1 MNTSTS
7 TFASTGTIT
16 REPSRLRALI
26 WLGLFAGAAAL
37 LGGSSRFDAVQVA
50 ALRPIAALFLIPA
63 LYWISREKLGEARA
77 PIALLAL
84 MALWTA
90 LQLVPLPPSIWHAL
104 PGRDITAELDAL
116 HGVDDTWRPI
126 SMVPMRGFN
135 ALFALVIP
143 AAGALLVLALRPGIW
158 AVFWAIAA
166 FGVLDATLG
175 LAQIASGRES
185 PLYFYTHTNAGTPV
199 GIFAN
204 ENHSG
209 VFSAL
214 ILLVIARLGLDPRR
228 PGRSRLSALA
238 LTAAYVLVL
247 LALLVSSSRA
257 ALGVGA
263 AALLASALMALL
275 WSRRAELARAKSGG
289 IALFARNPRIALAV
303 SVAIVIALLFA
314 LMQSERVPG
323 VIDTFDQNAFE
334 DLRWR
339 IVPILSEMMSRY
351 WLLGTGFGTF
361 DAMYLLYE
369 PTAFMGPAYV
379 NQAHNDWA
387 QLVIEG
393 GLPAVALVVAF
404 AIWAMLAIR
413 SLFARDPGAL
423 ARCVFWC
430 AIAAIL
436 AVASLFDYPL
446 RTPTFQLVAAWL
458 VIVLAIERR
467 KATEQH

>member
-1 MNTSTS
+1 MNTS
-7 TFASTGTIT
+7 TFASTGSIA
-16 REPSRLRALI
+16 REPSRLQALI

-37 LGGSSRFDAVQVA
+37 LGGSSRFDAVQIA

-63 LYWISREKLGEARA
+63 FYWISREKLGEARA
-77 PIALLAL
+77 PMTMLAL

-90 LQLVPLPPSIWHAL
+90 MQLVPLPPSIWQAL

-116 HGVDDTWRPI
+116 HGLEGNWRPI
-126 SMVPMRGFN
+126 SYVPMRGFN

-166 FGVLDATLG
+166 LGVLDASLG
-175 LAQIASGRES
+175 LTQLALGRENL
-185 PLYFYTHTNAGTPV
+185 LYFYTHTNAGSAV

-209 VFSAL
+209 VFSA
-214 ILLVIARLGLDPRR
+214 IALLVITRLCLEPSR
-228 PGRSRLSALA
+228 PNRSRLSLIALA
-238 LTAAYVLVL
+238 AAFVLVL
-247 LALLVSSSRA
+247 LALLVSASRA
-257 ALGVGA
+257 ALGVGL
-263 AALLASALMALL
+263 AALLASAFMALL

-289 IALFARNPRIALAV
+289 IAFFARNPRTALIV
-303 SVAIVIALLFA
+303 CVAIVVALLFG
-314 LMQSERVPG
+314 LMQFERAPG
-323 VIDTFDQNAFE
+323 VIDTFEQSAFE

-339 IVPILSEMMSRY
+339 IVPILSDMMSRH
-351 WLLGTGFGTF
+351 WLVGTGFGTF
-361 DAMYLLYE
+361 DALYLLYE
-369 PTAFMGPAYV
+369 PTQFMGPAYV

-387 QLVIEG
+387 QFLIEG
-393 GLPAVALVVAF
+393 GLPAVALLFSF

-413 SLFARDPGAL
+413 TLFAREPEAI

-446 RTPTFQLVAAWL
+446 RTPMFQLVAAWL
-458 VIVLAIERR
+458 VIALALERR
-467 KATEQH
+467 NARKQH